1 MSTPERDALIAAAVR
16 CGVTLDV
23 PSATKLLALLDEL
36 ARWNRSYNLTAITV
50 RPEMIVRHLLDS
62 LTVRPWLVGE
72 RIIDV
77 GTGAGFPGLPL
88 AIVEPQRRFTLL
100 DSNGK
105 KLRFVAHAVRTLG
118 LDNVETLQQ
127 RADAHVPSVPY
138 DTVLTRAF
146 APLPELV
153 AQVTAM
159 CDARTQVLA
168 MKGKRSA
175 EERALLPV
183 GWRIEQDIDLSI
195 PGLDEA
201 RHLLVLRR
209 EPPAATVPGSLR

>member
-1 MSTPERDALIAAAVR
+1 MSLEESRALIAAAAR
-16 CGVTLDV
+16 LDV
-23 PSATKLLALLDEL
+23 ALDTEAATKLLALLDEL
-36 ARWNRSYNLTAITV
+36 ARWNRTYNLTAITA
-50 RPEMIVRHLLDS
+50 RGEMIIRHLLDS
-62 LTVRPWLVGE
+62 LSVRPWLVGE

-88 AIVEPQRRFTLL
+88 AIVEPQRQFTLL

-118 LDNVETLQQ
+118 LGNVDTLQC
-127 RADAHVPSVPY
+127 RADGHAPEIPY

-146 APLPELV
+146 APLPELL

-159 CDARTQVLA
+159 CDARTRVLA
-168 MKGKRSA
+168 MKGKRSD
-175 EERALLPV
+175 EERALLPA
-183 GWRIEQDIDLSI
+183 GWYIAEDIDLAI

-201 RHLLVLRR
+201 RHLIVLRR
-209 EPPAATVPGSLR
+209 EQAAATAPGPLR

>member
-1 MSTPERDALIAAAVR
+1 MTAESSALIAAAAR
-16 CGVTLDV
+16 CGVTLDKT
-23 PSATKLLALLDEL
+23 SAARLLALLDEL
-36 ARWNRSYNLTAITV
+36 TRWNRTYNLTAITA
-50 RPEMIVRHLLDS
+50 RDEMIVRHVLDS
-62 LTVRPWLVGE
+62 LAVQPWLVGE

-88 AIVEPQRRFTLL
+88 AIVEPQRQFTLL

-105 KLRFVAHAVRTLG
+105 KLRFVAHIARTLG
-118 LDNVETLQQ
+118 LTNVATLQL
-127 RADAHVPSVPY
+127 RASAHAPEASY

-153 AQVTAM
+153 AQVSAM
-159 CDARTQVLA
+159 CDEHTQVLA

-175 EERALLPV
+175 DERAQLPT
-183 GWRIEQDIDLSI
+183 GWRIERDIDLSI

-201 RHLLVLRR
+201 RHLLVLRQL
-209 EPPAATVPGSLR
+209 PATATTPGALR

>member
-1 MSTPERDALIAAAVR
+1 MSSAESDALIAAAAR
-16 CGVTLDV
+16 CGVTLDDS
-23 PSATKLLALLDEL
+23 SAAKLLALLDEL
-36 ARWNRSYNLTAITV
+36 ARWNRSYNLTAITA
-50 RPEMIVRHLLDS
+50 RGEMIVRHLLDS
-62 LTVRPWLVGE
+62 LAVRPWLVGE

-118 LDNVETLQQ
+118 LRNVETLQQ
-127 RADAHVPSVPY
+127 RADAHAPELPY

-159 CDARTQVLA
+159 CDARTHVLA

-175 EERALLPV
+175 DERALLPA
-183 GWRIEQDIDLSI
+183 GWRIERDIDLTI

-201 RHLLVLRR
+201 RHLIVLRR
-209 EPPAATVPGSLR
+209 EPAAATDPGPLR